1 MEKKPIVLATICGRG
16 GSKGVK
22 NKNIKELCGKPL
34 IQYTL
39 ECATKSKLVDHFV
52 VSTDSIEIFNLVNSL
67 GYITNYIRPSD
78 LASDTS
84 GKIEAIKHVVDYF
97 ELTSGIAVD
106 IIVDLDIGV
115 PLRTPQDID
124 AAVALLVN
132 DNEME
137 TLVSVYPSER
147 SPYFNMIEQQKSGYF
162 NLVKLPNPPIL
173 RRQDAPKVF
182 SVTPAIFAWK
192 RNSLHIK
199 HLYEGNWG
207 IYEMPIERS
216 LDIDTEFEF
225 KIVEF
230 LMTENLNIE

>member
-1 MEKKPIVLATICGRG
+1 LWAG
-16 GSKGVK
+16 GAKGVK
-22 NKNIKELCGKPL
+22 NKNIRRISGKPL

-39 ECATKSKLVDHFV
+39 ECAAKSKLVDHFV
-52 VSTDSIEIFNLVNSL
+52 VSTDSIDIFNLVNSL
-67 GYITNYIRPSD
+67 GYETKYIRPAE

-84 GKIEAIKHVVDYF
+84 GKIDAIKHVVDYF
-97 ELTSGIAVD
+97 ESTSKIAVD

-115 PLRTPQDID
+115 PMRTPQDID
-124 AAVALLVN
+124 AAIDLMVS

-137 TLVSVYPSER
+137 TLVTVYPSER
-147 SPYFNMIEQQKSGYF
+147 SPYFNMIEQQDNGYY
-162 NLVKLPNPPIL
+162 NLVKLPNPPIF

-207 IYEMPIERS
+207 VYEMPIERS

-225 KIVEF
+225 KMVEF
-230 LMTENLNIE
+230 LMTQNLNIE

>member
-1 MEKKPIVLATICGRG
+1 MWAG
-16 GSKGVK
+16 GAKGVK
-22 NKNIKELCGKPL
+22 NKNIRRISGKPL

-39 ECATKSKLVDHFV
+39 ECAAKSKLVDHFV
-52 VSTDSIEIFNLVNSL
+52 VSTDSIDIFNLVNSL
-67 GYITNYIRPSD
+67 GYETKYIRPAE

-84 GKIEAIKHVVDYF
+84 GKIDAIKHVVDYF
-97 ELTSGIAVD
+97 ESTSKIAVD

-115 PLRTPQDID
+115 PMRTPQDID
-124 AAVALLVN
+124 AAIDLMVS

-137 TLVSVYPSER
+137 TLVTVYPSER
-147 SPYFNMIEQQKSGYF
+147 SPYFNMIEQQDNGYY

-225 KIVEF
+225 KMVEF
-230 LMTENLNIE
+230 LMNQNLNVE